1 MKLTSAFEK
10 GSLLGERVWIVDTL
24 FRIIH
29 FKCCAKMCT
38 SHKHFPFVLT
48 EFGLFRISCRTH
60 IFVCSSLWRVICLL
74 NNKIVV
80 SVSTAPVAVA
90 LNYFWITNGVIL
102 PGNVLDQEHILTQYK
117 HPASLVTAVA
127 WTLPGWCPSIVP
139 SLTCGDPVPLDDGQT
154 LLLQAASQGNVTLLS
169 MLLNQDP
176 LLDIHHHQ
184 HDLTSALISAALNGH
199 TGTCWQIS
207 ISVHEI
213 I

>member
-38 SHKHFPFVLT
+38 SHKHLPFVLT

-102 PGNVLDQEHILTQYK
+102 LGNVLDQRTHFDTIQAPCLTSYCCCLNT
-117 HPASLVTAVA
+117 PRLVSLHSPLANLR
-127 WTLPGWCPSIVP
+127 WPRPPGWRANPSPPSCFPGKCHFIVY
-139 SLTCGDPVPLDDGQT
+139 
-154 LLLQAASQGNVTLLS
+154 AA
-169 MLLNQDP
+169 
-176 LLDIHHHQ
+176 
-184 HDLTSALISAALNGH
+184 
-199 TGTCWQIS
+199 
-207 ISVHEI
+207 
-213 I
+213 